1 MSNPPSV
8 LGDKISRKVMVEEPD
23 VKDRGES
30 IRDSINIGSLH
41 NVMQV
46 TQFTIAHNTSLIVYN
61 KGYDSNTKELVRK
74 FRPEFEQVF
83 VASDVKSFI
92 SFIDSHNNDLEHQ
105 EISMVDID
113 RIWNFLLFRHHVVV
127 YSRVTSN
134 FSSLIF
140 LQCR

>member
-1 MSNPPSV
+1 VVVSDVNAVGGNINFIMA
-8 LGDKISRKVMVEEPD
+8 EENLQYNRSESM
-23 VKDRGES
+23 KDTT
-30 IRDSINIGSLH
+30 DIGSLH

-46 TQFTIAHNTSLIVYN
+46 RQFTIAHKTSLLVYN

-105 EISMVDID
+105 EINMVRSDT
-113 RIWNFLLFRHHVVV
+113 LG
-127 YSRVTSN
+127 T
-134 FSSLIF
+134 
-140 LQCR
+140 